1 MRDEEASCQ
10 TVMKDT
16 MEHFKEVV
24 KSKLSFPILLSE
36 EVAVL
41 NTALCNMELDH
52 LPGMYYE

>member
-1 MRDEEASCQ
+1 
-10 TVMKDT
+10 MKDT